1 MSKDNKSSPLDF
13 FACPRCDQPLTEK
26 GESLFSKG
34 AQTTYPRID
43 GIPFLFAEPKAA
55 LGEWRNRLQFALQS
69 LSYESQRIEKE
80 LAEREVM
87 PKTRDRLDRLRAAN
101 DDQRNLLRTLL
112 NPLGVES
119 LSANYESH
127 LALRTRLPS
136 DQGLNTYYSNI
147 HRDWSWGDEENAASL
162 AEVSAALEESGGTDI
177 GDAIVLGSGA
187 GRLAYDLHQS
197 LGTARTFAVDFNPLL
212 ALIAQRVA
220 AGGEVELYEF
230 PIAPRSDDDL
240 ALKQTLRAPEAARDG
255 LTFVLAD
262 VLRPP
267 FAKGSAD
274 LVVTPWLIDI
284 LSEDTAV
291 FAQRVN
297 ELLKPGGRW
306 LNFGSL
312 TYSHADRSRRYG
324 PGEVLEIVD
333 SSGFETACVRD
344 ATIPYMCSPHSRHGR
359 QETVFTFA
367 AIKNAEVAA
376 PKRHAALPD
385 WIVLGK
391 DPVPLSQSFSAQAA
405 STRIY
410 AYVMSLVDGKRSID
424 DMATIFEQQKLM
436 TKVEAAP
443 AIRNFLIR
451 MYEDSQRNA
460 NF

>member
-1 MSKDNKSSPLDF
+1 MSKDNKSTPLDF
-13 FACPRCDQPLTEK
+13 FACPRCDQPLIEK

-147 HRDWSWGDEENAASL
+147 HRDWAWGDEENAASL

-197 LGTARTFAVDFNPLL
+197 LGAARTFAVDFNPLL
-212 ALIAQRVA
+212 ALIGQRVA

-297 ELLKPGGRW
+297 ELLNP
-306 LNFGSL
+306 
-312 TYSHADRSRRYG
+312 
-324 PGEVLEIVD
+324 
-333 SSGFETACVRD
+333 
-344 ATIPYMCSPHSRHGR
+344 
-359 QETVFTFA
+359 A
-367 AIKNAEVAA
+367 AA
-376 PKRHAALPD
+376 
-385 WIVLGK
+385 G
-391 DPVPLSQSFSAQAA
+391 
-405 STRIY
+405 
-410 AYVMSLVDGKRSID
+410 
-424 DMATIFEQQKLM
+424 
-436 TKVEAAP
+436 
-443 AIRNFLIR
+443 
-451 MYEDSQRNA
+451 
-460 NF
+460 

>member
-1 MSKDNKSSPLDF
+1 MSNETKSTPLDF
-13 FACPRCDQPLTEK
+13 FACPRCDQPLIEK
-26 GESLFSKG
+26 GEGLYSKG
-34 AQTTYPRID
+34 AQTSYPRID
-43 GIPFLFAEPKAA
+43 GIPWLFAEPKAA

-87 PKTRDRLDRLRAAN
+87 AKTRDRLERLRSAN

-147 HRDWSWGDEENAASL
+147 HRDWVWGDEENAASL
-162 AEVSAALEESGGTDI
+162 AEVRAALEESGGEDV
-177 GDAIVLGSGA
+177 GDTIVLGSGA

-197 LGTARTFAVDFNPLL
+197 LGAAHTFAVDFNPLL
-212 ALIAQRVA
+212 ALIGQRVTT
-220 AGGEVELYEF
+220 GGSVDLYEF
-230 PIAPRSDDDL
+230 PIAPRSATDL
-240 ALKQTLRAPEAARDG
+240 ALKQTLSAPEPAREG

-267 FAKGSAD
+267 FAKACVD

-284 LSEDTAV
+284 VSEDTEV
-291 FAQRVN
+291 FAQRMN
-297 ELLKPGGRW
+297 QLLKPGGRW

-324 PGEVLEIVD
+324 AEEILDIVKD
-333 SSGFETACVRD
+333 SGFETTSVRD
-344 ATIPYMCSPHSRHGR
+344 TTIPYMCSPHSRHGR
-359 QETVFTFA
+359 RETVFTFA
-367 AIKNAEVAA
+367 ATKRENIKS

-410 AYVMSLVDGKRSID
+410 AYVMSLIDGKRSID

-436 TKVEAAP
+436 TKQEAAP

-451 MYEDSQRNA
+451 MYEDSQRNP